1 MPNPKPGEKEKDFI
15 NRCVA
20 DLIENEGREPDQAA
34 AICHSIWDKHK
45 KQETG
50 MQDLKHK
57 YTFRAD
63 VARGIQEGRAGID
76 KNNGIIYAFSVIT
89 KGEARGHGLEIDEIT
104 LDQVVE
110 FGAKSSI
117 GIKSRFGH
125 PNMSNSA
132 VGTFLGRAKNFRR
145 DEGVVRADLYFDKT
159 AYSTPNGDLASYVL
173 GLAESDPQA
182 FGSSI
187 VFDGEPE
194 YRLNEDGTRKKDPA
208 TGKDLLPL
216 ARLTKLWAVDV
227 VDDPAANNG
236 MFSNFFSETVK
247 PSAEMTVFL
256 DRFLSNPDAVEK
268 VISFLEK
275 YSLTKQVEEVK
286 NKMELKDLTLEM
298 LKSERS
304 DLVSS
309 LINEAKTE
317 SLKSEKERIIAI
329 LDTAKA
335 FPGMEALVYEA
346 VKNGET
352 ATVLLEKLKTQ
363 RLEDLKKKSPASAGP
378 GQDQPPAAQPK
389 THLEKAKEYQK
400 QFGGT
405 ITEALRATAEKRKS

>member
-15 NRCVA
+15 NRCTA
-20 DLIENEGREPDQAA
+20 ELIESEGRKPDQAA
-34 AICHSIWDKHK
+34 AICHGIWDKHK
-45 KQETG
+45 KQESG
-50 MQDLKHK
+50 MQDALKHK
-57 YTFRAD
+57 NTFRAD
-63 VARGIQEGRAGID
+63 VARGIRDGKGGID
-76 KNNGIIYAFSVIT
+76 KETGSIYGFAVIT
-89 KGEARGHGLEIDEIT
+89 KGEARGHGLEIDETT

-110 FGAKSSI
+110 LGAKSSI

-145 DEGVVRADLYFDKT
+145 DNGLVRADLYFDKT
-159 AYSTPNGDLASYVL
+159 AYKTPNGDLADYVL
-173 GLAESDPQA
+173 DLAQSDPQA

-194 YRLNEDGTRKKDPA
+194 YRLNEDGTRKKDE
-208 TGKDLLPL
+208 TGKTLLPL
-216 ARLTKLWAVDV
+216 ARITKLWAVDV

-236 MFSNFFSETVK
+236 MFSTFFSETVK

-256 DRFLSNPDAVEK
+256 DKFLSDPDAVEK
-268 VISFLEK
+268 TIAFLQR
-275 YSLTKQVEEVK
+275 YSLTKEEVT
-286 NKMELKDLTLEM
+286 KMELKDLTLEM
-298 LKSERS
+298 LKAERA
-304 DLVSS
+304 DLVSG
-309 LINEAKTE
+309 LTAEAKAE
-317 SLKSEKERIIAI
+317 SLKLEKERIIAI

-346 VKNGET
+346 VKNGDT
-352 ATVLLEKLKTQ
+352 SIALLEKLKTQ

-378 GQDQPPAAQPK
+378 GQDQPPATQPK

-400 QFGGT
+400 QNGGT